1 MFLCNHSLFWE
12 FLLKIILII
21 SKFCLICFYLCIYPS
36 IIYLFTY
43 INICFVGIRWQS
55 RRVCALCLLQELQN
69 YNLLMNNCWLENV
82 SHQKKI
88 SHIQGQR
95 ISPSKMLGG
104 VKSLLESNPLPT
116 RDAQRVETKRV
127 CTGNQEKGT
136 ETPEV
141 IDPDLPMSVQESPGM
156 LWIDGGLL

>member
-55 RRVCALCLLQELQN
+55 RRVCALRLLLELHN
-69 YNLLMNNCWLENV
+69 YNLLLNNCLLENV

-95 ISPSKMLGG
+95 ISSSKMLGG